1 MILALTIIDLLAVRS
16 SDYQNGGF
24 QWPPGGSSPN
34 FRTQLPSGSWLI
46 MIFTCWLPTARTG
59 SPLTAFILW
68 ISSIKMRK
76 NILHPSIKPAKCHI
90 LFIIWLR
97 IYHPV
102 PPCFYFFHPANNWG
116 CPKKQTCP
124 LNQLFRH
131 HLLYS
136 NCMRCSLKSITC
148 T

>member
-59 SPLTAFILW
+59 SPLTAFSLW

-102 PPCFYFFHPANNWG
+102 PPCFYFFSPG
-116 CPKKQTCP
+116 KQLGLSKKTNVP
-124 LNQLFRH
+124 
-131 HLLYS
+131 S
-136 NCMRCSLKSITC
+136 KSIVSPSFALFKLHAL
-148 T
+148 